1 MKKREAQQINA
12 YHACPFSAF
21 IEDAEDKLKDGEFQV
36 CLEEKVETPLNKDN
50 KPLEEGDYIWA
61 TGLFSETEQ
70 IQATA
75 LISQKLAE
83 GFRQNSTSVTFDELP
98 KMKPWDYAVEL
109 SSDANSKTCKVYPLS
124 ISKQAELDVFLKEN
138 LEY

>member
-83 GFRQNSTSVTFDELP
+83 GF
-98 KMKPWDYAVEL
+98 
-109 SSDANSKTCKVYPLS
+109 
-124 ISKQAELDVFLKEN
+124 
-138 LEY
+138 